1 MKLFRMGCMAALAA
15 LAPVPPAS
23 RAEPAPAPPPQGGFK
38 LVLDY
43 DGVLLIKV
51 LDVRIVQQVEPAAFT
66 ADAQIRTS
74 GVLALFKKVD
84 LHAVSQGAVDGDA
97 LRPASFRHQNKDG
110 HDNRQVQVRWEGG
123 GEVTTNAAPYWP
135 NMGEPVVTQA
145 QKRAAADPL
154 TQLMRLSLTA
164 SPDGP
169 CHGPLRMFDGREL
182 YDVTL
187 TTPRPRP
194 RTAVEARF
202 NLANPLSC
210 SLTLQE
216 VAGFDPKPTGN
227 KSQGL
232 KMPVTLRIAQAGEDG
247 PWIITGLTGSTPLGD
262 ARIEL
267 RSVQTQA

>member
-1 MKLFRMGCMAALAA
+1 MKLFRMGCIAALTA
-15 LAPVPPAS
+15 LLPVSPPS
-23 RAEPAPAPPPQGGFK
+23 RAEPAPAPLPQGAFK

-43 DGVLLIKV
+43 DGILLIKV
-51 LDVRIVQQVEPAAFT
+51 LDVRIVQQVEPAAFS

-84 LHAVSQGAVDGDA
+84 LHAVSQGAVDGEA
-97 LRPASFRHQNKDG
+97 LRPTSFRHQNKDG
-110 HDNRQVQVRWEGG
+110 HDNRQVQVRWDGG
-123 GEVTTNAAPYWP
+123 DVTTSAAPYWP
-135 NMGEPVVTQA
+135 NMGEPAVTQT

-169 CHGPLRMFDGREL
+169 CHGSLRMFDGREL

-187 TTPRPRP
+187 AAPHSRPKTP
-194 RTAVEARF
+194 VETRF
-202 NLANPLSC
+202 NMANPLSC

-216 VAGFDPKPTGN
+216 VAGFDPKPANN

-232 KMPVTLRIAQAGEDG
+232 KMPVTLRVAQAGGDG
-247 PWIITGLTGSTPLGD
+247 PWIITGLTGATPLGD

-267 RSVQTQA
+267 RSVQTEG